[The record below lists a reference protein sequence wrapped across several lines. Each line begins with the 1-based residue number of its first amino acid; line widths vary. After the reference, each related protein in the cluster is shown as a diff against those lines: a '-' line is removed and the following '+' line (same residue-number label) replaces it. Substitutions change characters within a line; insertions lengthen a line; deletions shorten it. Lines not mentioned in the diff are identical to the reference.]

1 MSHQRF
7 IQNRQAGAQ
16 RLQMRNASLMKGG
29 RS

>member
-1 MSHQRF
+1 MSGKRFHKNHQT
-7 IQNRQAGAQ
+7 GAQ